1 MIGFIGEMK
10 ILFNDTIR
18 VDNFNYT
25 DLNSSCVDIMIESQ
39 RTGINRTVRNWELI
53 SIDFY
58 NLMTF

>member
-1 MIGFIGEMK
+1 MK

-25 DLNSSCVDIMIESQ
+25 DLNSSVVDIMIESQ
-39 RTGINRTVRNWELI
+39 KTGLNTTVENWELKY
-53 SIDFY
+53 IDFY

>member
-1 MIGFIGEMK
+1 MK

-25 DLNSSCVDIMIESQ
+25 DLNSSVIDIIIDIMIESQ
-39 RTGINRTVRNWELI
+39 KTGLNTTVENWELKY
-53 SIDFY
+53 IDFY